1 MSWKVQEVSRP
12 YPTPW
17 KEESDIIVTDEVM
30 DDDNYANASLTFL
43 TSNDLP
49 RNNNTATR
57 TIHSTSA
64 FSINQFSSL
73 GSIYDTLNVPLA
85 ASSVIPLPRVD
96 LNVKARDGRHIQDFI
111 GDVSKSKELHDILE
125 EQVENLKL
133 VDPQSNTMTSVNEFS
148 SSQMSEG
155 LQPALSLTSMKTT
168 DRNDSPQKAEGIID
182 DDDYGSQRLMFTS
195 DVLDSVSKT
204 VDMSIS
210 REIMKTVRIDTA
222 AFPEDDHHFKDLMTN
237 INREHLKNSRIA
249 RPVCGF
255 SADANWK
262 SCFVLAPP
270 RAINHANYLSIHGNE
285 DQRDLFN
292 YWDVIERPPV
302 IVHTP
307 TTRIPFQTVLNSI
320 PLREVGTINVQ
331 DSILSDNQAAAAEPS
346 QSTVISEAS
355 VLAALPTLQETVGQ
369 RREQLLLFD
378 DESTLNESKSQITES
393 KSLSLIVD
401 DIRRRSF
408 VQDKSI
414 NSTQVISKDPI
425 VTKSTTLPLNKE
437 KDAVLTIKPD
447 ETELPKFIPK
457 PERNIAG
464 S

>member
-17 KEESDIIVTDEVM
+17 KESDVIVTDEVM

-43 TSNDLP
+43 TSNELP
-49 RNNNTATR
+49 RNDNNLTATR

-85 ASSVIPLPRVD
+85 ASSVIPLPRID

-111 GDVSKSKELHDILE
+111 GDISKSKELHDILE

-133 VDPQSNTMTSVNEFS
+133 VDPQSNAMIPVIEFS

-155 LQPALSLTSMKTT
+155 LQPATSLTSMKAS
-168 DRNDSPQKAEGIID
+168 DINNSII

-210 REIMKTVRIDTA
+210 REIMKKVRIDTA
-222 AFPEDDHHFKDLMTN
+222 AFPEGDHHFKDLMTN
-237 INREHLKNSRIA
+237 INKEHLKNSRIA
-249 RPVCGF
+249 RPVRGF

-270 RAINHANYLSIHGNE
+270 RAINHTNYLSIHGNE
-285 DQRDLFN
+285 NQRDLFN

-302 IVHTP
+302 IVHSP
-307 TTRIPFQTVLNSI
+307 TTRIPFQTVLNSV
-320 PLREVGTINVQ
+320 PLREVDTINVH
-331 DSILSDNQAAAAEPS
+331 DSILSDNQAATAEPS
-346 QSTVISEAS
+346 QSTISEAS
-355 VLAALPTLQETVGQ
+355 VLAALPTLQGQ
-369 RREQLLLFD
+369 KKELLFFD
-378 DESTLNESKSQITES
+378 DESTLNETKSQIMEL
-393 KSLSLIVD
+393 KSLPLIVD
-401 DIRRRSF
+401 DTKRASF
-408 VQDKSI
+408 SQDESI
-414 NSTQVISKDPI
+414 NSTQVNFKDLI
-425 VTKSTTLPLNKE
+425 ITKNSTLPLNKE
-437 KDAVLTIKPD
+437 KDDVVTIKPN
-447 ETELPKFIPK
+447 ESELPQYILK
-457 PERNIAG
+457 PQRNIAG
-464 S
+464 I

>member
-1 MSWKVQEVSRP
+1 VSRP

-111 GDVSKSKELHDILE
+111 SDVSKSKELHDILE

-168 DRNDSPQKAEGIID
+168 DRNDSPQKAEGII

-262 SCFVLAPP
+262 SCFVLAT
-270 RAINHANYLSIHGNE
+270 A
-285 DQRDLFN
+285 
-292 YWDVIERPPV
+292 
-302 IVHTP
+302 
-307 TTRIPFQTVLNSI
+307 PFQQPQLWAKMF
-320 PLREVGTINVQ
+320 
-331 DSILSDNQAAAAEPS
+331 DNRLAQGRSLGAPTAAEDLRY
-346 QSTVISEAS
+346 IY
-355 VLAALPTLQETVGQ
+355 
-369 RREQLLLFD
+369 
-378 DESTLNESKSQITES
+378 
-393 KSLSLIVD
+393 
-401 DIRRRSF
+401 
-408 VQDKSI
+408 
-414 NSTQVISKDPI
+414 
-425 VTKSTTLPLNKE
+425 
-437 KDAVLTIKPD
+437 
-447 ETELPKFIPK
+447 
-457 PERNIAG
+457 
-464 S
+464 

>member
-17 KEESDIIVTDEVM
+17 KESDVIVTDEVM

-43 TSNDLP
+43 TSNELP
-49 RNNNTATR
+49 RNDNNLTATR

-85 ASSVIPLPRVD
+85 ASSVIPLPRID

-111 GDVSKSKELHDILE
+111 GDISKSKELHDILE

-133 VDPQSNTMTSVNEFS
+133 VDPQSNAMIPVIEFS

-155 LQPALSLTSMKTT
+155 LQPATSLTSMKAS
-168 DRNDSPQKAEGIID
+168 DINNSII

-210 REIMKTVRIDTA
+210 REIMKKVRIDTA
-222 AFPEDDHHFKDLMTN
+222 AFPEADHHFKDLMTN
-237 INREHLKNSRIA
+237 INKEHLKNSRIA
-249 RPVCGF
+249 RPVRGF

-270 RAINHANYLSIHGNE
+270 RAINHTNYLSIHGNE
-285 DQRDLFN
+285 NQRDLFN

-302 IVHTP
+302 IVHSP
-307 TTRIPFQTVLNSI
+307 TTRIPFQTVLNSV
-320 PLREVGTINVQ
+320 PLREVDTINVH
-331 DSILSDNQAAAAEPS
+331 DSILSDNQAATAEPS
-346 QSTVISEAS
+346 QSTISEAS
-355 VLAALPTLQETVGQ
+355 VLAALPTLQGQ
-369 RREQLLLFD
+369 KKELLFFD
-378 DESTLNESKSQITES
+378 DESTLNETKSQIMEL
-393 KSLSLIVD
+393 KSLPLIVD
-401 DIRRRSF
+401 DTKRASF
-408 VQDKSI
+408 SQDESI
-414 NSTQVISKDPI
+414 NSTQVNFKDLI
-425 VTKSTTLPLNKE
+425 ITKNSTLPLNKE
-437 KDAVLTIKPD
+437 KDDVVTIKPN
-447 ETELPKFIPK
+447 ESELPQYILK
-457 PERNIAG
+457 PQRNIAG
-464 S
+464 I

>member
-49 RNNNTATR
+49 RNNNMATR

>member
-49 RNNNTATR
+49 RTNNTATR

-155 LQPALSLTSMKTT
+155 LLPALSLTSMKTT
-168 DRNDSPQKAEGIID
+168 DRNNSPQKAEGII

-270 RAINHANYLSIHGNE
+270 RAINHANYLSIHGND

-307 TTRIPFQTVLNSI
+307 TTRIPFQTVLNSV
-320 PLREVGTINVQ
+320 PLRDVGTINVQ
-331 DSILSDNQAAAAEPS
+331 DSILSDNQAATAEPS

-369 RREQLLLFD
+369 KREHLLLFD

-401 DIRRRSF
+401 DIRRTSF

-414 NSTQVISKDPI
+414 TSTQVISKDPI
-425 VTKSTTLPLNKE
+425 VTKNTTLHLNKE

-447 ETELPKFIPK
+447 KTELPKFIPK

>member
-1 MSWKVQEVSRP
+1 
-12 YPTPW
+12 
-17 KEESDIIVTDEVM
+17 M

-43 TSNDLP
+43 TSNELP
-49 RNNNTATR
+49 RNNNNLTATR

-85 ASSVIPLPRVD
+85 ASSVIPLPRID

-133 VDPQSNTMTSVNEFS
+133 VDPQSNAMTQVIEFS

-155 LQPALSLTSMKTT
+155 LQPATSLTSMKASIMT
-168 DRNDSPQKAEGIID
+168 NIPQKAEGSI

-210 REIMKTVRIDTA
+210 REIMKKVRIDTA
-222 AFPEDDHHFKDLMTN
+222 AFPEADHHFKDLMTN
-237 INREHLKNSRIA
+237 INKEHLKNSRIA
-249 RPVCGF
+249 RPVRGF

-270 RAINHANYLSIHGNE
+270 RAINHTNYLSIHGNE

-302 IVHTP
+302 IVHSP
-307 TTRIPFQTVLNSI
+307 TTRIPFQTVLNSV
-320 PLREVGTINVQ
+320 PLREVDTINVH
-331 DSILSDNQAAAAEPS
+331 DSILSDNQAATAEPS
-346 QSTVISEAS
+346 QSTISEAS
-355 VLAALPTLQETVGQ
+355 VLATLPTLQETVSQ
-369 RREQLLLFD
+369 KKELLFFD
-378 DESTLNESKSQITES
+378 DESTLNETKSQIMEL
-393 KSLSLIVD
+393 KSLPLIVD
-401 DIRRRSF
+401 DTKRASF
-408 VQDKSI
+408 AQDESI
-414 NSTQVISKDPI
+414 NSTQVNVKDLI
-425 VTKSTTLPLNKE
+425 ITKNSTLPLNKE
-437 KDAVLTIKPD
+437 KDDVVTIKPN
-447 ETELPKFIPK
+447 ESELPQYILK
-457 PERNIAG
+457 PQRNISG
-464 S
+464 I